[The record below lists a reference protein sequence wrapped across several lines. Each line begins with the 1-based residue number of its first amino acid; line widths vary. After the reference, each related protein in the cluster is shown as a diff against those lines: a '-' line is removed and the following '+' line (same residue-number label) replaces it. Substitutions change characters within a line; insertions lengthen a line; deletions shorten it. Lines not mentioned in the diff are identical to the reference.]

1 MSVLKV
7 LSQKLHKIVITIN
20 PERTQMSELN
30 FHISNIKKIEA
41 SVNQSAVP
49 NNTAFYYT
57 EKQILLVIMSRLQA
71 APVNSGPH

>member
-20 PERTQMSELN
+20 PEGTQMSELN